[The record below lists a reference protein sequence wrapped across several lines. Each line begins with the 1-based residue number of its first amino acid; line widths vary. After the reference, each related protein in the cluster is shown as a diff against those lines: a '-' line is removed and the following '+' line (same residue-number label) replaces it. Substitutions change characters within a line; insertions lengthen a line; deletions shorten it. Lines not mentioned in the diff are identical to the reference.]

1 MAERALPT
9 NRRTNCK
16 MFLVPILFL
25 WPHHTTA
32 LRKMIA
38 PLPTANASVCLV
50 QFPWRSFNSPL
61 LPRSGL
67 VQSKF
72 TTLGNPETYLWP
84 KFARAF
90 APVTTTVVCA
100 GEHPLQ
106 DRGARRQSDGR
117 EARSDRRQPDCR
129 DLHAGQIEPADTDP
143 RPAASETTAQGR
155 GMDRRLSPMGMWKIA
170 VVEKI
175 GCRFSSRP
183 TVQTRTSRSRSRSSP
198 HGRSRT
204 SGN

>member
-90 APVTTTVVCA
+90 APVTTNPVNILIVFIKFIWTRTRPVVP
-100 GEHPLQ
+100 HLL
-106 DRGARRQSDGR
+106 GARPPCRVEGH
-117 EARSDRRQPDCR
+117 ADRKP
-129 DLHAGQIEPADTDP
+129 
-143 RPAASETTAQGR
+143 
-155 GMDRRLSPMGMWKIA
+155 
-170 VVEKI
+170 
-175 GCRFSSRP
+175 
-183 TVQTRTSRSRSRSSP
+183 SRSVV
-198 HGRSRT
+198 GRYDA
-204 SGN
+204 